1 MRVPWENT
9 LTGAAG
15 LGTGLTNRDE
25 LVATALPLALTGRAV
40 RGAVAPCPPL
50 PASTFDQGGGLEHRP
65 AAYSKVFTPSA
76 LG

>member
-1 MRVPWENT
+1 MEGT
-9 LTGAAG
+9 LGKHTHRGSG

-25 LVATALPLALTGRAV
+25 LVAAALPPALTGRAV

-50 PASTFDQGGGLEHRP
+50 SGSAFDQGEGLEHRP
-65 AAYSKVFTPSA
+65 ATYSKALTPSA